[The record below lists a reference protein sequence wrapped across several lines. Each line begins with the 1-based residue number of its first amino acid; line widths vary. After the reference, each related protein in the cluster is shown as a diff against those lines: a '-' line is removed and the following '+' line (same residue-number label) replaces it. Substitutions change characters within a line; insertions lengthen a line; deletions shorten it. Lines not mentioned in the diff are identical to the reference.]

1 MAVLSTERPVTAY
14 EILDLLRPKDP
25 SATPA
30 GIYRSLDFL
39 TELGSSYRVC
49 QELHRL
55 CDAGSRASQPN
66 ARLPALRHGG
76 RN

>member
-30 GIYRSLDFL
+30 GIYR
-39 TELGSSYRVC
+39 
-49 QELHRL
+49 Q
-55 CDAGSRASQPN
+55 SRFPD
-66 ARLPALRHGG
+66 
-76 RN
+76 